1 MNVTRRIA
9 ELVFPRNPQIS
20 SGIAQTRDT
29 IARARELYARAVR
42 SRRLQQ
48 PTWPGMWNT
57 MVGQLNTARDQLWS
71 TARLAQSKNLAN
83 MLKGRRGDFSKKALD
98 FYPADAADRWPS
110 PYIDTLQQ
118 RSEELAALTGIP
130 EEDIQWSRA
139 ADWADNLAGKRKTRR
154 RKRRSRSGT
163 RKRLRRKRSQRK
175 R

>member
-1 MNVTRRIA
+1 MI
-9 ELVFPRNPQIS
+9 
-20 SGIAQTRDT
+20 G
-29 IARARELYARAVR
+29 RARELYTQAVH

-139 ADWADNLAGKRKTRR
+139 ADWADNLAGKRRTRHR
-154 RKRRSRSGT
+154 RKRKRVKT
-163 RKRLRRKRSQRK
+163 QKRKKAKKRRERTKRR
-175 R
+175 